1 MKHYA
6 FSHLRSLVLLSIFQI
21 FTTKKANE
29 ASKRLIWRKRKKGVH
44 TFYFSEY
51 SYV

>member
-1 MKHYA
+1 MLFRIYIPQFYFD
-6 FSHLRSLVLLSIFQI
+6 FSNFYY
-21 FTTKKANE
+21 TKKANE